1 MLEQG
6 LLIESYEAQIVE
18 ARQFVISKGLM
29 NVDDT
34 IALRMY
40 RDHLKEKVVMEE
52 NKVAGTQGKPQN

>member
-1 MLEQG
+1 
-6 LLIESYEAQIVE
+6 VE

-34 IALRMY
+34 VALRMY
-40 RDHLKEKVVMEE
+40 RDYLKEKVVMEE